1 VIRVTA
7 GSLCGASFVRV
18 AGFRVPSSLRTIVAE
33 DPLLPFLGGFM
44 RGFGFFLSLAG
55 VLAATSLAGCGGQ
68 AGTSSLPGS
77 GTTGTMSVG
86 HGMPAVDLT
95 VDAAETVGIN
105 LSGQAV
111 TKNRHYGKVLGYFL
125 GATKTKSMVV
135 MLPVGSQVTFS
146 NLDSVLPHTASLLG
160 DATKKHAAWPKTF
173 TGSGTQSK
181 AGTDISTTGFST
193 GTLNPGSKSL
203 TYPAAVPG
211 FYMFGCAFHYLSHG
225 MRTVII
231 VH

>member
-1 VIRVTA
+1 
-7 GSLCGASFVRV
+7 
-18 AGFRVPSSLRTIVAE
+18 
-33 DPLLPFLGGFM
+33 M
-44 RGFGFFLSLAG
+44 RGFGFYVSLAG

-68 AGTSSLPGS
+68 AGMSSVPTG
-77 GTTGTMSVG
+77 GTAGTMSVG
-86 HGMPAVDLT
+86 HGMPVVNLT
-95 VDAAETVGIN
+95 VDATEAVGIN

-111 TKNRHYGKVLGYFL
+111 TKNRHYGKILGYFP
-125 GATKTKSMVV
+125 GTTKTKSMVV
-135 MLPVGSQVTFS
+135 MIPTGSQVTFS

-160 DATKKHAAWPKTF
+160 EATKKHAAWPKTF

-181 AGTDISTTGFST
+181 AGTDISTPDFST
-193 GTLNPGSKSL
+193 GTLNPGGKSL
-203 TYPAAVPG
+203 TYAAAVPG